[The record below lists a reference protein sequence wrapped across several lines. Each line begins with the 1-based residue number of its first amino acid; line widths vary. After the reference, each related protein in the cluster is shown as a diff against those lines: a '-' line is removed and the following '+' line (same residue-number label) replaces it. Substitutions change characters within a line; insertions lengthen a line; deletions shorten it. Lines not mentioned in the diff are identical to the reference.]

1 MLLPELM
8 VIAVTFSKRKS
19 NSWNPIDSNDLIIDN
34 LKITESN
41 QLTQFMNQ
49 PIVITLDLDLTW
61 SKNTVV
67 PIDSS
72 VVSGKLNLFS
82 IDVIITVH
90 EKTCLTRLLQTF
102 IQFKSSQSVVPV
114 FLKFPISDLGFIEQ
128 LNGPTLASWVS
139 DADIFY
145 IIIKLSPSESVCDFF
160 SRPMNYNN

>member
-1 MLLPELM
+1 M

-90 EKTCLTRLLQTF
+90 EKH
-102 IQFKSSQSVVPV
+102 V
-114 FLKFPISDLGFIEQ
+114 
-128 LNGPTLASWVS
+128 
-139 DADIFY
+139 
-145 IIIKLSPSESVCDFF
+145 
-160 SRPMNYNN
+160 